1 MDLDRRKRNGGIGR
15 FLFPVIFLCALF
27 FLIFGSRKMEET
39 AEHEQEDLLR
49 QAINQAVVSCY
60 AVEGRYPESLEYLE
74 ENYGVRIDREQY
86 IATYEVF
93 ADNIKPQVRVKRIGE

>member
-1 MDLDRRKRNGGIGR
+1 MDEYKRKRRGSMGR
-15 FLFPVIFLCALF
+15 LLLPVIFLGTVLL
-27 FLIFGSRKMEET
+27 LIFGSGRMENT
-39 AEHEQEDLLR
+39 AREEQEELLR
-49 QAINQAVVSCY
+49 KAINQAVVSCY

-86 IATYEVF
+86 IATYEIF